1 MRRLLIVALLLSSAT
16 AFADDVATLR
26 RDLQVAGDARADDA
40 AKQLAASKDPKATEA
55 ILDLLALGIPP
66 RQAQVLLGGLAG
78 RKDARSL
85 EVLLVFSHNRNADL
99 RRRAIELL
107 GQLPDAKAVPSL
119 LAALS
124 DSTAEVRAA
133 ASEALGHRKERSAE
147 GRLMQL
153 LERRDPSAPAA
164 LAAIAT
170 PELAHRL
177 AERIGPIPD
186 ELLCETFGEMLR
198 RVDFGPDA
206 VRVEIVKT
214 LAKIP
219 GDVSTTALI
228 EYLQATENDPKR
240 PSRLEAESV
249 VNHRKGT

>member
-1 MRRLLIVALLLSSAT
+1 MKRLLLAALLLSSAS
-16 AFADDVATLR
+16 AHADDVATLR
-26 RDLQVAGDARADDA
+26 RDLQVASDARADEA
-40 AKQLAASKDPKATEA
+40 AKQLAASKDPKAIEA

-78 RKDARSL
+78 RKDARSFD
-85 EVLLVFSHNRNADL
+85 VLVVFSHNRNSDL

-107 GQLPDAKAVPSL
+107 GQLPDAKVVPSL
-119 LAALS
+119 MLALS
-124 DSTAEVRAA
+124 DSTPEVRAA
-133 ASEALGHRKERSAE
+133 AAEALGHRKERSAE
-147 GRLMQL
+147 RKLMQL
-153 LERRDPSAPAA
+153 LEHRDQSAPAA

-170 PELAHRL
+170 PELAHKL

-186 ELLCETFGEMLR
+186 ALLCETFGEILR
-198 RVDFGPDA
+198 RVDFGPDP

-228 EYLQATENDPKR
+228 EYMQATEHDPKR